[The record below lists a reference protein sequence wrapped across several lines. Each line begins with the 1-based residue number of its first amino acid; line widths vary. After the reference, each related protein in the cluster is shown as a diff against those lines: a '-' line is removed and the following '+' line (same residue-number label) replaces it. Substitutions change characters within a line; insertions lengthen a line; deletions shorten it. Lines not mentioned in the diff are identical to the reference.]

1 LAVAGVDLPPSPI
14 NFFDHFLYPAQLF
27 SAYWGYGASRP
38 GWNDGM
44 ALGFGFAAVGLAVLA
59 LFLGWSRL
67 RTQEAVGATLV
78 VAPVVAPCLALSLA
92 TLPISA
98 LLWRFTG
105 LHHTLTYPW
114 QLLGLAGLCLSALA
128 GASVR
133 FDRRLALLPTYA
145 SLVVL
150 TLLASYPYLEPRFT
164 QQPPRSPL
172 AAWDA
177 YHVMLLNYG
186 LSVEIPP
193 SAAGLSEPTPGRLPL
208 ADYGSPRAGDT
219 LHLVFTWQITR
230 PFERDMK
237 LFLHVKDPS
246 GGLIAQT
253 DPLAGAGRDATG
265 YFTSRWEPGELILD
279 DVSLN
284 IPPNAPPGPYRLAF
298 GLYDGDTLERLPVVG
313 REDGQVEIEVSDRD
327 WRLDALRGDETQSL
341 EPSTMDTLEHR
352 P

>member
-1 LAVAGVDLPPSPI
+1 
-14 NFFDHFLYPAQLF
+14 
-27 SAYWGYGASRP
+27 
-38 GWNDGM
+38 
-44 ALGFGFAAVGLAVLA
+44 
-59 LFLGWSRL
+59 
-67 RTQEAVGATLV
+67 
-78 VAPVVAPCLALSLA
+78 
-92 TLPISA
+92 
-98 LLWRFTG
+98 
-105 LHHTLTYPW
+105 
-114 QLLGLAGLCLSALA
+114 
-128 GASVR
+128 
-133 FDRRLALLPTYA
+133 
-145 SLVVL
+145 
-150 TLLASYPYLEPRFT
+150 
-164 QQPPRSPL
+164 
-172 AAWDA
+172 
-177 YHVMLLNYG
+177 MLLNYG

-208 ADYGSPRAGDT
+208 ADYGSPRPGDT

-253 DPLAGAGRDATG
+253 DPLAGAGRDGTG

-279 DVSLN
+279 DVSLT

-313 REDGQVEIEVSDRD
+313 WEDGQVEIEVSDRD